1 MSDVVSWVVEVSIKS
16 GQLDNFKALV
26 EELVQSTRNEPN
38 TLAYEWFLGGD
49 NSSCHIY
56 ERYADSAAT
65 MTHLGTFGEKFAER
79 LLSVVDI
86 TRFTVY
92 GAPNDEVKGV
102 LGGFGAT
109 FMGQLNGFAR

>member
-1 MSDVVSWVVEVSIKS
+1 MSDVVSWMAEVSIKS

-38 TLAYEWFLGGD
+38 TQAYEWFLSED
-49 NSSCHIY
+49 NGSCHIY

-79 LLSVVDI
+79 FINVVDF

-102 LGGFGAT
+102 LSGFGAN

>member
-1 MSDVVSWVVEVSIKS
+1 MSDVVSWMAEVSIMS
-16 GQLDNFKALV
+16 DQLDNFKALV

-38 TLAYEWFLGGD
+38 TLAYEWFLGAD
-49 NSSCHIY
+49 NINCHIY

-65 MTHLGTFGEKFAER
+65 MTHLGTFGEKFVDR
-79 LLSVVDI
+79 FMPLVDI
-86 TRFTVY
+86 KQFTVY
-92 GAPNDEVKGV
+92 GSPNDEVMAL

>member
-1 MSDVVSWVVEVSIKS
+1 MSDVVSWLVEVSIKS

-26 EELVQSTRNEPN
+26 EEQVQSTRNEPN
-38 TLAYEWFLGGD
+38 TLVYEWFLGED

-79 LLSVVDI
+79 FMGMVDF

-109 FMGQLNGFAR
+109 FIGQLNGFAR